1 MYAAEKQARKEVEE
15 RNKVQE
21 TIKMALAAKR
31 EREIREAATLARA
44 EKAGLMASSISKFNS
59 ELRKDETSVRDSE
72 TSGKKRS
79 REERE
84 LEEAKKERDAL
95 RYQRKREIERDR
107 RMEVAGKKNSK
118 SMRDEERDISEKI
131 ALGQAQP
138 SSRETMFDQRLFNQT
153 SGLDTGFGE
162 DDDYNLYDKPLFAD
176 RTAASI
182 YKNVKEIPVEE
193 EDTQPA
199 NEAKKALQ
207 QPSRGFEGTDYTKGA
222 RTKPVEFEK
231 RRLETEDDGKLGT
244 GGLVDKRAEP
254 NKRPKN

>member
-1 MYAAEKQARKEVEE
+1 VNEKFATFADSMYAAEKQARKEVEE

-21 TIKMALAAKR
+21 TIKMALAAKK
-31 EREIREAATLARA
+31 EREIREAATLVRA
-44 EKAGLMASSISKFNS
+44 EKAGMVASSISKFNS
-59 ELRKDETSVRDSE
+59 ELRKDGESEHGSGIESRRDSE
-72 TSGKKRS
+72 YTGKKRS

-95 RYQRKREIERDR
+95 RHQRKREIERDR

-118 SMRDEERDISEKI
+118 SLRDEERDISEKI

-162 DDDYNLYDKPLFAD
+162 DDDYNLYDKPLFTD

-182 YKNVKEIPVEE
+182 YKNVKEIPQ
-193 EDTQPA
+193 ED
-199 NEAKKALQ
+199 
-207 QPSRGFEGTDYTKGA
+207 
-222 RTKPVEFEK
+222 
-231 RRLETEDDGKLGT
+231 ED
-244 GGLVDKRAEP
+244 AEIP
-254 NKRPKN
+254 

>member
-21 TIKMALAAKR
+21 TVKLALAAKK

-59 ELRKDETSVRDSE
+59 ELRKNGSSSISE
-72 TSGKKRS
+72 SEIHSGKRRS

-95 RYQRKREIERDR
+95 RHQRKREIERDR

-131 ALGQAQP
+131 ALGQA
-138 SSRETMFDQRLFNQT
+138 
-153 SGLDTGFGE
+153 
-162 DDDYNLYDKPLFAD
+162 
-176 RTAASI
+176 
-182 YKNVKEIPVEE
+182 
-193 EDTQPA
+193 
-199 NEAKKALQ
+199 
-207 QPSRGFEGTDYTKGA
+207 
-222 RTKPVEFEK
+222 
-231 RRLETEDDGKLGT
+231 
-244 GGLVDKRAEP
+244 
-254 NKRPKN
+254 

>member
-95 RYQRKREIERDR
+95 RY
-107 RMEVAGKKNSK
+107 
-118 SMRDEERDISEKI
+118 
-131 ALGQAQP
+131 
-138 SSRETMFDQRLFNQT
+138 
-153 SGLDTGFGE
+153 
-162 DDDYNLYDKPLFAD
+162 
-176 RTAASI
+176 
-182 YKNVKEIPVEE
+182 
-193 EDTQPA
+193 
-199 NEAKKALQ
+199 
-207 QPSRGFEGTDYTKGA
+207 
-222 RTKPVEFEK
+222 
-231 RRLETEDDGKLGT
+231 
-244 GGLVDKRAEP
+244 
-254 NKRPKN
+254 

>member
-59 ELRKDETSVRDSE
+59 ELRKDDSE
-72 TSGKKRS
+72 DLGKRRS
-79 REERE
+79 REEKE

-131 ALGQAQP
+131 ALGQA
-138 SSRETMFDQRLFNQT
+138 
-153 SGLDTGFGE
+153 
-162 DDDYNLYDKPLFAD
+162 
-176 RTAASI
+176 
-182 YKNVKEIPVEE
+182 
-193 EDTQPA
+193 
-199 NEAKKALQ
+199 
-207 QPSRGFEGTDYTKGA
+207 
-222 RTKPVEFEK
+222 
-231 RRLETEDDGKLGT
+231 
-244 GGLVDKRAEP
+244 
-254 NKRPKN
+254 